1 MLASALN
8 KISHGLTFG
17 NAMNKLRLKIEK
29 DQKVESA
36 YFQRTMP
43 KKGLKERIQA
53 GDNIIVA
60 EGYIFEFERR
70 GYLRAGCFVPEVVLE
85 HPEQVKAVHEEY
97 VHAGSDV
104 VLAFTYYGHR
114 EKLKLIGREADLKSL
129 NIKALRL
136 AKEVADRTNTL
147 LAGNICNSTIY
158 KRDCP
163 DAIEKTRAI
172 FKEQI
177 EWAIA
182 EGVDY
187 IVAESFSEYGEA
199 ALALECIKEYGKVP
213 AVVTMIAH
221 AEDKTV
227 DGLMFGEAMNKLYA
241 AGADIVGLNCG
252 RGPTTML
259 SLIGEIRKT
268 YKGPMAAIPVPYRTT
283 PDEPTFLSIINPE
296 TGKDAFPEDL
306 TAFHCSRTQIRKFAE
321 EAKELGVQYVGLCCG
336 NASHF
341 MRIVA
346 EVYGRTPPASKYSPD
361 MSQHFIWGDKNFDSY
376 LMDYRNTLAPK

>member
-1 MLASALN
+1 
-8 KISHGLTFG
+8 
-17 NAMNKLRLKIEK
+17 
-29 DQKVESA
+29 
-36 YFQRTMP
+36 MP
-43 KKGLKERIQA
+43 KKGIKERIQA

-60 EGYIFEFERR
+60 EGYVFEFERR

-114 EKLKLIGREADLKSL
+114 EKLKLIGREDDLKSL
-129 NIKALRL
+129 NLKALRL
-136 AKEVADRTNTL
+136 AKEVADRTTTL
-147 LAGNICNSTIY
+147 LAGNICNTTIY

-163 DAIEKTRAI
+163 DTVEKSRAI

-177 EWAIA
+177 EWAIS

-187 IVAESFSEYGEA
+187 IVAETFSEYAEA

-221 AEDKTV
+221 ANDKTV
-227 DGLMFGEAMNKLYA
+227 DGLTFGDAMNKLYA
-241 AGADIVGLNCG
+241 AGADVVGLNCG

-259 SLIGEIRKT
+259 SLIRDIRKT
-268 YKGPMAAIPVPYRTT
+268 YKGPLAALPVPYRTT
-283 PDEPTFLSIINPE
+283 PDEPTFQSITNPE
-296 TGKDAFPEDL
+296 TGRQAFPDDL
-306 TAFHCSRTQIRKFAE
+306 TAFHSSRTQIQKFAE
-321 EAKELGVQYVGLCCG
+321 EAKELGVQYIGLCCG

-341 MRIVA
+341 IRIVA
-346 EVYGRTPPASKYSPD
+346 EVYGRNPPASKYSPD

-376 LMDYRNTLAPK
+376 HMEYRKTLAPK

>member
-1 MLASALN
+1 
-8 KISHGLTFG
+8 
-17 NAMNKLRLKIEK
+17 
-29 DQKVESA
+29 
-36 YFQRTMP
+36 MP

-268 YKGPMAAIPVPYRTT
+268 YKGPMAALPVPYRTT

>member
-1 MLASALN
+1 MTFHQCNRLITSKKHKESAV
-8 KISHGLTFG
+8 I
-17 NAMNKLRLKIEK
+17 AALRLHITTRPSSRNKTVLFFSLYMYIITTRSCFKQIEK
-29 DQKVESA
+29 DQKSRISILEK
-36 YFQRTMP
+36 TMP

-60 EGYIFEFERR
+60 EGYVFEFERR

-114 EKLKLIGREADLKSL
+114 EKLKLIGREDELKSL

-136 AKEVADRTNTL
+136 AKDVADRTNAL
-147 LAGNICNSTIY
+147 LAGNICNSTIF

-163 DAIEKTRAI
+163 DAVEKARAI

-177 EWAIA
+177 EWAIS

-187 IVAESFSEYGEA
+187 IVAETFSEYAEA

-227 DGLMFGEAMNKLYA
+227 DGLAFGEAMNKLYA

-259 SLIGEIRKT
+259 SLIRDIRKT
-268 YKGPMAAIPVPYRTT
+268 YKGPMAALPVPYRTT
-283 PDEPTFLSIINPE
+283 PDEPTFQSIIN
-296 TGKDAFPEDL
+296 
-306 TAFHCSRTQIRKFAE
+306 
-321 EAKELGVQYVGLCCG
+321 LG
-336 NASHF
+336 N
-341 MRIVA
+341 R
-346 EVYGRTPPASKYSPD
+346 
-361 MSQHFIWGDKNFDSY
+361 
-376 LMDYRNTLAPK
+376 